1 MNHNYSVW
9 GTVESIVAAYKIM
22 DENGNIVPDLES
34 QVIMRRMLTA
44 LRRFFFDNGLLTV
57 TAFDNDGNLID
68 RHYYRNDF
76 TDEGIELLK
85 HKEAAWLKSKAA
97 KKIPPDMKILEK
109 ELIKIRTLMTEG
121 ATRSST

>member
-34 QVIMRRMLTA
+34 QVIVRRMLTA

-76 TDEGIELLK
+76 TVEGIELLK
-85 HKEAAWLKSKAA
+85 HKEAAWLRSKAA

-109 ELIKIRTLMTEG
+109 ELIKLRTLRTED
-121 ATRSST
+121 

>member
-34 QVIMRRMLTA
+34 QVIVRRMLTA

-85 HKEAAWLKSKAA
+85 HKESAWLKSKAA

>member
-1 MNHNYSVW
+1 MSRKLLL
-9 GTVESIVAAYKIM
+9 GAC
-22 DENGNIVPDLES
+22 
-34 QVIMRRMLTA
+34 
-44 LRRFFFDNGLLTV
+44 LRLLDVFFFDNGLHTV

-76 TDEGIELLK
+76 TVEGIELLK
-85 HKEAAWLKSKAA
+85 HKEAAWLRSKAA

-109 ELIKIRTLMTEG
+109 ELIKIRTLMTDG